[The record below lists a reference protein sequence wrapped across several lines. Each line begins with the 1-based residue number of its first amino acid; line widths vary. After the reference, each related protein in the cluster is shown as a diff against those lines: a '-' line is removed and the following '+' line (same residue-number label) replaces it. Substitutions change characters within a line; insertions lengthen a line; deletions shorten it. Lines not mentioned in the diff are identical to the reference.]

1 MKLAEFIGFVR
12 ENYLPNRHDA
22 LELASKAF
30 NIEYSKVPLHLSD
43 DVTVSEDI
51 QKMLDRLG
59 QGEPLAYVINNKSFY
74 GLDMYVDG
82 RVLIPR
88 PETELIVSE
97 VLQHFHGHRSLKNR
111 SLKILDI
118 CTGSGCIPAA
128 ILHEMPDWTADVLD
142 ISADALAVA
151 DINLNRYAAGRYRL
165 IQGDALRLAEH
176 VCGKYDIITCN
187 PPYLTEDEWEA
198 SPKSLKYEPKNA
210 LSDGGDGLLFY
221 KKLLDMIPDLCHIN
235 GVALFELGQGQSAIV
250 TAWQERYNFKK
261 IKDYQGIE
269 RVLAWT
275 NL

>member
-30 NIEYSKVPLHLSD
+30 DIEYSKVPLHLSD
-43 DVTVSEDI
+43 DVTVSEDV

-59 QGEPLAYVINNKSFY
+59 EGEPLAYVINNKSFY

-97 VLQHFHGHRSLKNR
+97 ALRHFKGCR
-111 SLKILDI
+111 SLKILDV

-165 IQGDALRLAEH
+165 IQGDALRLTEY
-176 VCGKYDIITCN
+176 VCEKYDIITCN
-187 PPYLTEDEWEA
+187 PPYLTEEEWEA

-235 GVALFELGQGQSAIV
+235 GVALFELGQGQHESAAV
-250 TAWQERYNFKK
+250 LLKQNNYKK